1 MNDTP
6 KVFANA
12 LPAGT
17 ELLWYKL
24 GHVIGQGA
32 FGITYLAEDTNLGRL
47 VAVKEYLPGQLA
59 TRDASQTVE
68 PLSDDLADEYG
79 TGLKRFVS
87 EARTLAKFEHPNIV
101 RVHNVFEHNNTAY
114 MVMQYEDGR
123 SLGEI
128 LRTRGT
134 LRADELPPLL
144 FPLLD
149 GLEAIHA
156 AGFIHRDVKPGNVF
170 VRSDGSPVLL
180 DFGSARE
187 SLEEQT
193 RTLTNFVSPGYAPIE
208 QYTSKSNSQ
217 GPWTDI
223 YGLAATLYRVLGGTA
238 PSNAIERGQEIA
250 QDGEDGYVPAR
261 QCLADTALP
270 PLLAAIDHGLA
281 FNAKDRPAT
290 IASWRAELES
300 AFSEDEVP
308 TSHPPSPATGPV
320 AQVRTVPQP
329 LPSARRGGRTP
340 PYGPVALAMVA
351 AMLVAF
357 GAWWWVDEQALRA
370 PADVVPDVTA
380 GPGLPAGTV
389 ETTPAPEAASAGETD
404 GDAAVEPAAA
414 IAPVQTLLGGAAED
428 LAALRLTTPAGNNAY
443 EKYQQVLALEPEN
456 TAARRGIE
464 AIASRYV
471 QLAYAAMDK
480 DKREQAAGYLDKA
493 ATLGANPATLAEA
506 RAALTALDEDE
517 APDGENGTKTTL
529 ADKAEALGKRF
540 GEFVKEQQDK
550 QPQRSRG
557 DAFLQKFGN

>member
-79 TGLKRFVS
+79 TGLRRFVT

-261 QCLADTALP
+261 VGLADKADP
-270 PLLAAIDHGLA
+270 ALLAAIDHGLA

-290 IASWRAELES
+290 IAAWRAELEG
-300 AFSEDEVP
+300 AFTEDEVP
-308 TSHPPSPATGPV
+308 TSHPPSAATGPV
-320 AQVRTVPQP
+320 AQVRTVPA
-329 LPSARRGGRTP
+329 PSPGTRPAARHP
-340 PYGPVALAMVA
+340 AYGPVALALA
-351 AMLVAF
+351 AVMLVAF
-357 GAWWWVDEQALRA
+357 GAWWWHYEGAPPDTRLSTAVEQAA
-370 PADVVPDVTA
+370 PAATA
-380 GPGLPAGTV
+380 DAPAALEALSGADAREEPV
-389 ETTPAPEAASAGETD
+389 AAP
-404 GDAAVEPAAA
+404 PAAA
-414 IAPVQTLLGGAAED
+414 DPVPGLLGGAAED

-443 EKYQQVLALEPEN
+443 EKYQQVLALEPEHA
-456 TAARRGIE
+456 AARRGIE

-493 ATLGANPATLAEA
+493 ETLGANPATLGEA
-506 RAALTALDEDE
+506 RASLAALDESE
-517 APDGENGTKTTL
+517 AVDGADGQKATL

-540 GEFVKEQQDK
+540 GDFVREQQDK